1 MIRGVIFDLDGTL
14 IDSMSVW
21 SDIDRKFLAEN
32 GVEPPSSYDVTD
44 VVRKMTIEQ
53 AAQFFIDEFGIDLT
67 PEQIVR
73 RIGELVRIEY
83 EENIPL
89 KPGVRE
95 LLGTLDSMGIPC
107 GIATA
112 TYRELAEAILRRCGI
127 YERFRFLLTDADYP
141 RGKSCSEIYLGAS
154 RLLGTSPEDTLVV
167 EDSLHCIT
175 TAAGAGFVTA
185 AVYDEASSAESGE
198 IRRKADH
205 YAGSLYEIKDMIA
218 AMRS

>member
-21 SDIDRKFLAEN
+21 SKIDRKFLMEN
-32 GVEPPSSYDVTD
+32 GVEPPTSYDVTD
-44 VVRKMTIEQ
+44 VVRKMSLEQ
-53 AAQFFIDEFGIDLT
+53 AAQFFIDEFGIDL
-67 PEQIVR
+67 PPDKIIR
-73 RIGELVRIEY
+73 RIGELVRREY

-89 KPGVRE
+89 KPGVKE
-95 LLGTLDSMGIPC
+95 LLRTLDSLDIPF

-127 YERFRFLLTDADYP
+127 YDNFRFLLTDADYP
-141 RGKSCSEIYLGAS
+141 RGKNCPDIYIGAS
-154 RLLGTSPEDTLVV
+154 KLLGTPPEDTLVI

-198 IRRKADH
+198 IRRRADH
-205 YAGSLYEIKDMIA
+205 YAGNLYEIKDMIA